1 MATTREAAL
10 AALLTAL
17 SSAATF
23 GVVTRRLL
31 APEQMCSIGSPGL
44 ALVVHHEEYHRPNF
58 AVPPKRTITA
68 SVLIY
73 VNAGAANPNAVPDS
87 LLNPIIDGID
97 TALKADNGAS
107 NLCTLGGLVSHCSYS
122 GSITITEGTLGDEA
136 VALVPI
142 SILVPATS

>member
-107 NLCTLGGLVSHCSYS
+107 NLCTLGGLVYAC
-122 GSITITEGTLGDEA
+122 GVRGEVIRAPGDKTGLG
-136 VALVPI
+136 VA
-142 SILVPATS
+142 ILPVEIILP